1 MIQEFP
7 KEYREPL
14 TFDQAKE
21 TMLRWGR
28 LYDLKE
34 KNSLVD
40 CMIEFQKHYDECVVL
55 YEEDDDVDV
64 MMETWRYEINAY
76 NTVFNYFQP
85 LFAPQD

>member
-7 KEYREPL
+7 IVYQEPL
-14 TFDQAKE
+14 TFEQAKE

-28 LYDLKE
+28 FYDLKP

-40 CMIEFQKHYDECVVL
+40 CMIAFQKHYDECVVL